1 MSRKE
6 PLLLE
11 LGNSTIPLLPSD
23 ISQHYAITV
32 RKAQTPLI
40 LTLSVDQLR
49 VTLEH
54 IHCGIGVLPRLLK
67 RVADHLLA
75 AVGLKRNSLASE
87 LFNRTELPVFHFQK
101 QQPAPGMQ
109 HDKIGVTA
117 LSADGNVVPDRVIIF
132 QQGFQPAAKTPLA
145 AGHTPDRIKV
155 GDNFRHGAYSIGAN
169 RSSANTSLLLCL
181 AVLTVGQTNVTY
193 KLYTRGAR

>member
-1 MSRKE
+1 MFADNPMSRKE
-6 PLLLE
+6 PLVLE

-117 LSADGNVVPDRVIIF
+117 LSAEGNVVSGRVIIF
-132 QQGFQPAAKTPLA
+132 QQGFQPAAKSPLA
-145 AGHTPDRIKV
+145 SAHRPDRSKV
-155 GDNFRHGAYSIGAN
+155 ADNFRHAAYSFGAN
-169 RSSANTSLLLCL
+169 TCRATPSVLFSPGCFNSRSD
-181 AVLTVGQTNVTY
+181 Q
-193 KLYTRGAR
+193 RD

>member
-11 LGNSTIPLLPSD
+11 LGNSTIPLLSSD

-49 VTLEH
+49 VTLKH

-87 LFNRTELPVFHFQK
+87 LFNRIELLVYHVLN
-101 QQPAPGMQ
+101 QQP
-109 HDKIGVTA
+109 T
-117 LSADGNVVPDRVIIF
+117 SEE
-132 QQGFQPAAKTPLA
+132 
-145 AGHTPDRIKV
+145 HTSD
-155 GDNFRHGAYSIGAN
+155 
-169 RSSANTSLLLCL
+169 L
-181 AVLTVGQTNVTY
+181 
-193 KLYTRGAR
+193 